1 MPSARGF
8 SVSAYIS
15 DEIIQGHVKTIHQ
28 TPATFPAAGSKAG
41 RVVCDT
47 KPAELPDT
55 PGYSISKRASSSMP
69 YKWMLLGGVL
79 MAVAPTYFLFQGDRV
94 EAAIVGVP
102 LLLIA
107 MALFFCIWVLRGG

>member
-1 MPSARGF
+1 M
-8 SVSAYIS
+8 
-15 DEIIQGHVKTIHQ
+15 
-28 TPATFPAAGSKAG
+28 
-41 RVVCDT
+41 CDT

>member
-1 MPSARGF
+1 
-8 SVSAYIS
+8 
-15 DEIIQGHVKTIHQ
+15 
-28 TPATFPAAGSKAG
+28 
-41 RVVCDT
+41 
-47 KPAELPDT
+47 
-55 PGYSISKRASSSMP
+55 MP